1 MHYALESLE
10 DHSVVV
16 TLREGVV
23 HAHVVQLDD
32 VSRAREE
39 ALRDASLLR
48 VITSLTGRTAAILA
62 AELHGG
68 SPGSSPAK
76 ALAWAERETERA
88 FDMIREEDRER
99 FGRYS
104 YAEDMEP
111 SVTRA

>member
-1 MHYALESLE
+1 MPYALESLE

-32 VSRAREE
+32 VSRAQEE

-48 VITSLTGRTAAILA
+48 VIGSLTGRTAAIMA

-68 SPGSSPAK
+68 SPGASPAQ
-76 ALAWAERETERA
+76 AQAWAAREMEHAFEMIHAEERQQLE
-88 FDMIREEDRER
+88 
-99 FGRYS
+99 RYS
-104 YAEDMEP
+104 YADDMEP
-111 SVTRA
+111 SVMRA